1 MIDCLSCYCSS
12 CFLFSLLLDLLG
24 ADVLPVHAVII
35 VALDAR
41 IGHQDEEDATK
52 EQSTAHEIA
61 PKAPIADQKHGGDE
75 NIEEAF
81 ARHRLEELKVLRN
94 ELNLAERH
102 DQHKAKNPATSTQ
115 QQQSEHDQG

>member
-1 MIDCLSCYCSS
+1 MLPN
-12 CFLFSLLLDLLG
+12 LLG

-35 VALDAR
+35 IALDAR
-41 IGHQDEEDATK
+41 IGHQDEKDATK

-102 DQHKAKNPATSTQ
+102 NQHKAKNPATSTQ
-115 QQQSEHDQG
+115 QSLAHE